1 MAIISIR
8 GFRRTF
14 GNASE
19 APPNFLPAAF
29 FWLNSR
35 TEFPKMKK
43 KIDFIYESNII
54 KFEQNYLTY
63 RFKIFVILLNK
74 TRLVFFFYSAMDF
87 IEELAT

>member
-14 GNASE
+14 GNAKD

-35 TEFPKMKK
+35 TELPK
-43 KIDFIYESNII
+43 I
-54 KFEQNYLTY
+54 KQEITTINV
-63 RFKIFVILLNK
+63 K
-74 TRLVFFFYSAMDF
+74 
-87 IEELAT
+87 